1 MNEKW
6 LQRQRGQSI
15 VIVAMAMIVLLIFG
29 AFATDLSFAFFQRRA
44 MQNAADAA
52 ALAGARALGL
62 YQLDPTAPTMTS
74 DDLFMIIQE
83 YAARNKAKY
92 VEAYYTA
99 PGGVRVAPI
108 RPGSGSPVPKSGVT
122 GVEVIA
128 STDFSSFFARVLG
141 YDILQARAQAGAA
154 YGTAVTAKNVVPI
167 AVHERF
173 VQVGQEATIY
183 DRNLASGN
191 ADTGWLALTCR
202 YPSYGTYCTPTNPD
216 LRDWTAGG
224 YPGIVR
230 VPSQVSGTADHDF
243 WGNVSVLRPGDVIIL
258 PVFNNVYHYTTYSK
272 CNPSYV
278 AQYGAYECWANEE
291 FGGVTPVYTT
301 KPQYENFLFYN
312 LVSFAAFEVHSV
324 GGDSITG
331 KFIPY
336 SVEGDWINPT
346 SYGVFVVKLT
356 DNKGMPT
363 PVLPTP
369 TPPGGQQ
376 CDASI
381 SLVFTPQTA
390 SDCGTFTFTLTVQN
404 TGSQGAA
411 RDLTIHIYA
420 TQGEEW
426 IQSISPE
433 IWNVGTL
440 AAGEVKT
447 QQVVVTM
454 IPDWMDL
461 PPEGPAFGTEF
472 KLEARVIAEGCRPE
486 HNIGKRDTATG
497 VKDATCRP
505 PAPTPVVTETIT
517 PAVTPNY
524 TPTPTITP
532 TPTTAPTSSPCGN
545 GHVIDFL
552 GSNFDGANT
561 TFTYRVT
568 SGRAPS
574 ISHWVLSLPNCMT
587 AADIVGASEYYEFTN
602 SDPNTGVRGIKF
614 DVGYEDNET
623 RVVTV
628 TFRGYHGTE
637 QREYSIKAGRNV
649 YYCSV
654 AGPTCAIQPT
664 STPTPPQSWVT
675 NWSGSF
681 VGSGVQYYAYPV
693 CKFEPG
699 WIEITGTVSIQPAG
713 AAAYLQKTWYVVNP
727 KDSSVC
733 PPEVLDCLEP
743 QYSTELIHGDTQFTI
758 RAWWP
763 GIRPNDQVV
772 EIHYGAN
779 ILNASGNPIHNG
791 IGLDI
796 YWYPWVCSEPPTP
809 TPTPTS
815 TSTPTPLP
823 TPTFTPTPVPTGGDL
838 WVTDWS
844 GSFLN
849 SGHRYTSIPLCQYQA
864 GWVVVT
870 GTLTIEP
877 PGAKAYLQRSW
888 RVVHPNTP
896 EICPP
901 EAPNCNETQYEEP
914 ELIRGDTQ
922 FTVRAWWP
930 GIRATDQVVEI
941 HYGANILDA
950 NGNIIHEGIG
960 LDVYWYPWVC
970 TPSSLTPTPTRT
982 STPAETPTPTPTHTP
997 APTATPTPTFTP
1009 APTFTPTP
1017 IPPSTVVPTVG
1028 PSPTPLPGGHNIT
1041 FLGSVFD
1048 GTNTKF
1054 RYRVKSGSKPAISNW
1069 VLSLGNCLS
1078 AGDIVAASEA
1088 YEFVNSDPNSGLR
1101 GVKFGTG
1108 YSDGQTRNVWIT
1120 LRGYWDIEPRQYS
1133 IKAGTKVVYGSVA
1146 GPKCAPAP
1154 TSTPTSTPATTATPT
1169 SAPATA
1175 TSTPAP
1181 ATATPTPQATPAL
1194 IRINA
1199 GGPAWLDPSNN
1210 QWSADGFFSG
1220 GTAYCPGTT
1229 HPIGG
1234 TNMDDMLRCYRA
1246 GGSFT
1251 YQFTGLEN
1259 GTYTINLWFIEP
1271 WWTASGKRQ
1280 FKVLIN
1286 DQRVLNYFDIFAQA
1300 GHDYKLVKSFTATVT
1315 NGTLKI
1321 SFVAQ
1326 KDNAIVSGIVVRKAQ

>member
-1 MNEKW
+1 MNEKR

-154 YGTAVTAKNVVPI
+154 YGTAVTAKNVMPI
-167 AVHERF
+167 AIHERF

-191 ADTGWLALTCR
+191 ADMGWLALTCR
-202 YPSYGTYCTPTNPD
+202 YPSYGTYCVPSNPE

-230 VPSQVSGTADHDF
+230 VPSQVSGTAEHDF
-243 WGNVSVLRPGDVIIL
+243 WGNVSVLKPGDVIIL

-278 AQYGAYECWANEE
+278 AQYGSYECWANEE

-312 LVSFAAFEVHSV
+312 LISFAAFEVHSV

-369 TPPGGQQ
+369 TPPGAQQ

-404 TGSQGAA
+404 TGSRGAA

-420 TQGEEW
+420 AQGEEW

-433 IWNVGTL
+433 IWNVGSL

-454 IPDWMDL
+454 NPDWMDL

-472 KLEARVIAEGCRPE
+472 KLEARVIAEGCQPE

-497 VKDATCRP
+497 VKDATCQP

-524 TPTPTITP
+524 TETPAPTP
-532 TPTTAPTSSPCGN
+532 TPTLGPCGN
-545 GHVIDFL
+545 GHNVEL
-552 GSNFDGANT
+552 VSTSYDGVNT
-561 TFTYRVT
+561 SFTYRVT
-568 SGRAPS
+568 SGSQPS
-574 ISHWVLSLPNCMT
+574 ISNWVLSLPDT
-587 AADIVGASEYYEFTN
+587 ISFTDIVGASEKYEFVNPDSN
-602 SDPNTGVRGIKF
+602 SGLRGVKF
-614 DVGYEDNET
+614 DTGYNDYQS
-623 RVVTV
+623 RIVTI
-628 TFRGYHGTE
+628 TFRGYHETQE
-637 QREYSIKAGRNV
+637 RQYSIKAGTEV
-649 YYCSV
+649 YYCWV
-654 AGPTCAIQPT
+654 PGPTGALL
-664 STPTPPQSWVT
+664 
-675 NWSGSF
+675 
-681 VGSGVQYYAYPV
+681 PV
-693 CKFEPG
+693 E
-699 WIEITGTVSIQPAG
+699 
-713 AAAYLQKTWYVVNP
+713 
-727 KDSSVC
+727 
-733 PPEVLDCLEP
+733 
-743 QYSTELIHGDTQFTI
+743 
-758 RAWWP
+758 
-763 GIRPNDQVV
+763 
-772 EIHYGAN
+772 
-779 ILNASGNPIHNG
+779 
-791 IGLDI
+791 
-796 YWYPWVCSEPPTP
+796 TP
-809 TPTPTS
+809 TPTNSPVPTNPA
-815 TSTPTPLP
+815 TPTPTY
-823 TPTFTPTPVPTGGDL
+823 TPIPGDAEDL

-849 SGHRYTSIPLCQYQA
+849 AGHRYTSIPLCQEQA
-864 GWVVVT
+864 GWMVVT

-941 HYGANILDA
+941 EYHANVLDA
-950 NGNIIHEGIG
+950 NGNPIHDGIG
-960 LDVYWYPWVC
+960 MYVYWYPWVC
-970 TPSSLTPTPTRT
+970 TPSSPTPTPTRT
-982 STPAETPTPTPTHTP
+982 SMPAETPTPTPT
-997 APTATPTPTFTP
+997 PTTTPT
-1009 APTFTPTP
+1009 PTFTPTP

-1054 RYRVKSGSKPAISNW
+1054 RYRVESGSSPAISNW

-1078 AGDIVAASEA
+1078 AGDIVAAREA
-1088 YEFVNSDPNSGLR
+1088 YEFVNPEPNSGLR

-1108 YSDGQTRNVWIT
+1108 YSDGQKRNVWIT

-1154 TSTPTSTPATTATPT
+1154 TSTPAMTATPT
-1169 SAPATA
+1169 SAPGTP
-1175 TSTPAP
+1175 TPAP
-1181 ATATPTPQATPAL
+1181 ATATPTPQATPIL

-1199 GGPAWLDPSNN
+1199 GGPEWLDPSDNA
-1210 QWSADGFFSG
+1210 WSADMSFSD
-1220 GTAYCPGTT
+1220 GTAYCPGT
-1229 HPIGG
+1229 HDPIGG
-1234 TNMDDMLRCYRA
+1234 TNMDDMLRCYRT
-1246 GGSFT
+1246 GGSF
-1251 YQFTGLEN
+1251 YYRFTDLEN
-1259 GTYTINLWFIEP
+1259 GTYIINLWFIEP

-1280 FKVLIN
+1280 FKVFIN
-1286 DQRVLNYFDIFAQA
+1286 GQRVLNYFDIFAQA

-1315 NGTLKI
+1315 DGTLKI
-1321 SFVAQ
+1321 NFVAQ
-1326 KDNAIVSGIVVRKAQ
+1326 KDNAIVSGIVIRKAQ

>member
-1 MNEKW
+1 MNEKS

-44 MQNAADAA
+44 MQNAADAG

-83 YAARNKAKY
+83 YASRNKAKY

-141 YDILQARAQAGAA
+141 YDILQAKAQAGAA

-202 YPSYGTYCTPTNPD
+202 YPSYGTYCTPSNPE

-230 VPSQVSGTADHDF
+230 VPSQVSGTPDHDF
-243 WGNVSVLRPGDVIIL
+243 WGNVGVLRPGDVVIL
-258 PVFNNVYHYTTYSK
+258 PVFNNVYHYTTYAK
-272 CNPSYV
+272 CNPTYV

-301 KPQYENFLFYN
+301 KPQYENFYFYN

-324 GGDSITG
+324 GGDSISG

-369 TPPGGQQ
+369 TPIGGQQ

-381 SLVFTPQTA
+381 SLVFTPQTC
-390 SDCGTFTFTLTVQN
+390 SDCSTFTFNLTVQN
-404 TGSQGAA
+404 TGSQGSA

-420 TQGEEW
+420 TSGEQW

-440 AAGEVKT
+440 GPGEVKT

-517 PAVTPNY
+517 PAVTPSY
-524 TPTPTITP
+524 TETPEPTPTPTLG
-532 TPTTAPTSSPCGN
+532 PCGN
-545 GHVIDFL
+545 GHSIVLIGTSFN
-552 GSNFDGANT
+552 GQNT

-568 SGRAPS
+568 SGRQPS
-574 ISHWVLSLPNCMT
+574 ISNWVLSLPDSIMPT
-587 AADIVGASEYYEFTN
+587 DIVGASEPYEFVM
-602 SDPNTGVRGIKF
+602 SDPNSGLRGVKF
-614 DVGYEDNET
+614 DKGYQDYES
-623 RVVTV
+623 RVVTI
-628 TFRGYHGTE
+628 TFRGYHETQE
-637 QREYSIKAGRNV
+637 RQYSIKAGTNV
-649 YYCSV
+649 YFCWV
-654 AGPTCAIQPT
+654 PGPTGALL
-664 STPTPPQSWVT
+664 
-675 NWSGSF
+675 
-681 VGSGVQYYAYPV
+681 PV
-693 CKFEPG
+693 E
-699 WIEITGTVSIQPAG
+699 
-713 AAAYLQKTWYVVNP
+713 
-727 KDSSVC
+727 
-733 PPEVLDCLEP
+733 
-743 QYSTELIHGDTQFTI
+743 
-758 RAWWP
+758 
-763 GIRPNDQVV
+763 
-772 EIHYGAN
+772 
-779 ILNASGNPIHNG
+779 
-791 IGLDI
+791 
-796 YWYPWVCSEPPTP
+796 TP
-809 TPTPTS
+809 TPTNSPVPTS
-815 TSTPTPLP
+815 PATPTPTN
-823 TPTFTPTPVPTGGDL
+823 TPIPGGEDV

-870 GTLTIEP
+870 GTVSIEP
-877 PGAKAYLQRSW
+877 PGAKAYLQRFW

-896 EICPP
+896 EFCPP
-901 EAPNCNETQYEEP
+901 EAPNCNEMQYEEP

-922 FTVRAWWP
+922 FTMRAWWP
-930 GIRATDQVVEI
+930 GIRPTDQVVEI
-941 HYGANILDA
+941 QYGVNILDA
-950 NGNIIHEGIG
+950 NGNPIHEGIG
-960 LDVYWYPWVC
+960 MYIYWYPWVC

-982 STPAETPTPTPTHTP
+982 LPPAETPTPTPTFTP
-997 APTATPTPTFTP
+997 VPTNTPT
-1009 APTFTPTP
+1009 PTFTPTP

-1028 PSPTPLPGGHNIT
+1028 PTPTPLPGGYNVI

-1054 RYRVKSGSKPAISNW
+1054 RYRVTSGAKPAISNW
-1069 VLSLGNCLS
+1069 VLSLGNCVS

-1088 YEFVNSDPNSGLR
+1088 YEFVNADPNSGLR
-1101 GVKFGTG
+1101 GVKFDTG
-1108 YSDGQTRNVWIT
+1108 YADNEKRNVWVT
-1120 LRGYWDIEPRQYS
+1120 LRGYWTLENRQYS
-1133 IKAGTKVVYGSVA
+1133 IKAGTKVMYGSVA
-1146 GPKCAPAP
+1146 GPACAA
-1154 TSTPTSTPATTATPT
+1154 TPTPTATATPAVPATATPT
-1169 SAPATA
+1169 PA
-1175 TSTPAP
+1175 AP
-1181 ATATPTPQATPAL
+1181 ATATPTPQATPAI

-1199 GGPAWLDPSNN
+1199 GGPDWTDPSNN
-1210 QWSADGFFSG
+1210 PWSADQYFTG
-1220 GTAYCPGTT
+1220 GRTYCPGTRDA
-1229 HPIGG
+1229 IGG
-1234 TNMDDMLRCYRA
+1234 TNMDDMLRCYRT
-1246 GGSFT
+1246 GGSFE

-1286 DQRVLNYFDIFAQA
+1286 GQRVLNYFDIFALA
-1300 GHDYKLVKSFTATVT
+1300 GHDYKLTKSFTASVT

>member
-52 ALAGARALGL
+52 ALAGARSLGL

-154 YGTAVTAKNVVPI
+154 YGTAVTAKNAVPI
-167 AVHERF
+167 AIHERF
-173 VQVGQEATIY
+173 VQVGQEAVIY

-191 ADTGWLALTCR
+191 ADMGWLTLTCR
-202 YPSYGTYCTPTNPD
+202 YPSYGTYCTPSNPE

-224 YPGIVR
+224 YPGLVR
-230 VPSQVSGTADHDF
+230 VPGQVSGTPDHDF
-243 WGNVSVLRPGDVIIL
+243 WGNVGALQPGDVIIL
-258 PVFNNVYHYTTYSK
+258 PVFNNVYHYTTYAK

-278 AQYGAYECWANEE
+278 AQYGSYECWANEE

-301 KPQYENFLFYN
+301 KPQYENFYFYN
-312 LVSFAAFEVHSV
+312 LVSFAALEVHSV
-324 GGDSITG
+324 QGDSITG
-331 KFIPY
+331 KFVPY

-346 SYGVFVVKLT
+346 SYGVFAVKLT

-363 PVLPTP
+363 PVLPTA
-369 TPPGGQQ
+369 TPPGGLQ

-381 SLVFTPQTA
+381 SLVFTPQTC
-390 SDCGTFTFTLTVQN
+390 SGCDTFTFNLTVQN
-404 TGSQGAA
+404 TGSQGEA

-472 KLEARVIAEGCRPE
+472 KLEARVIAEGCRPD
-486 HNIGKRDTATG
+486 HNINKRDTATG
-497 VKDATCRP
+497 VKDATCQP
-505 PAPTPVVTETIT
+505 PAPTPQVTETLT
-517 PAVTPNY
+517 PAVTPSY
-524 TPTPTITP
+524 TETPTP
-532 TPTTAPTSSPCGN
+532 TPTTSPCGN
-545 GHVIDFL
+545 GHNVELLDVSL
-552 GSNFDGANT
+552 DGQQT

-568 SGRAPS
+568 SGRQPA
-574 ISHWVLSLPNCMT
+574 ISNWVLPLPDSIT
-587 AADIVGASEYYEFTN
+587 PDDIVGASEPFEFVTR
-602 SDPNTGVRGIKF
+602 DPNSGLRGIKF
-614 DVGYEDNET
+614 ETGYEDNES

-628 TFRGYHGTE
+628 TLWGGYSTE
-637 QREYSIKAGRNV
+637 VRQYAIKAGPNV
-649 YYCSV
+649 YYCFVPSPF
-654 AGPTCAIQPT
+654 AAQH
-664 STPTPPQSWVT
+664 WVSG
-675 NWSGSF
+675 WSGSF
-681 VGSGVQYYAYPV
+681 SGSGVQYHAYPL

-699 WIEITGTVSIQPAG
+699 WIEVTGTVSIQPAG
-713 AAAYLQKTWYVVNP
+713 AAAYLQKSWYVVHPRDN
-727 KDSSVC
+727 SVC
-733 PPEVLDCLEP
+733 PPEVPNCLEP
-743 QYSTELIHGDTQFTI
+743 QYSTELINGDTEFTI

-763 GIRPNDQVV
+763 GIRPEDQVI
-772 EIHYGAN
+772 EIHYGAM
-779 ILNASGNPIHNG
+779 ILDVNGNPIHSG

-796 YWYPWVCSEPPTP
+796 YWYPWVCSEPPTATPSPTPSPTPTNTPEPTSTP
-809 TPTPTS
+809 TPTPTPAS
-815 TSTPTPLP
+815 T
-823 TPTFTPTPVPTGGDL
+823 GDL
-838 WVTDWS
+838 WVTNWS

-849 SGHRYTSIPLCQYQA
+849 SGHQHTSIPLCQQQA
-864 GWVVVT
+864 GWIVVT
-870 GTLTIEP
+870 GTLSIEP

-901 EAPNCNETQYEEP
+901 EAPNCNETQYEEA
-914 ELIRGDTQ
+914 ELIQGDTQ

-930 GIRATDQVVEI
+930 GIRAGDQVVEI
-941 HYGANILDA
+941 HYDATVLDA
-950 NGNIIHEGIG
+950 NQNPIHEGIG

-970 TPSSLTPTPTRT
+970 TPSSLTPTPTCT
-982 STPAETPTPTPTHTP
+982 STPAEAVTPTPTD
-997 APTATPTPTFTP
+997 TPTNTPEPTLTP
-1009 APTFTPTP
+1009 TPTP

-1028 PSPTPLPGGHNIT
+1028 PSPTPLPGGHTIT
-1041 FLGSVFD
+1041 FLRSVFD

-1069 VLSLGNCLS
+1069 VLSLGSCLN
-1078 AGDIVAASEA
+1078 AGDIVAAREA
-1088 YEFVNSDPNSGLR
+1088 FEFVNSDPNSGLR
-1101 GVKFGTG
+1101 GAKFTTG
-1108 YSDGQTRNVWIT
+1108 YANKQTRNVWIT
-1120 LRGYWDIEPRQYS
+1120 FRGYWEIEPRQYS
-1133 IKAGTKVVYGSVA
+1133 IKAGTQVVYGSVA
-1146 GPKCAPAP
+1146 GPKCAV
-1154 TSTPTSTPATTATPT
+1154 
-1169 SAPATA
+1169 
-1175 TSTPAP
+1175 
-1181 ATATPTPQATPAL
+1181 ATATPTPTPASAATPTPATPTPVATVTQY
-1194 IRINA
+1194 RINA
-1199 GGPAWLDPSNN
+1199 GGPDWTDPNN
-1210 QWSADGFFSG
+1210 NLWSADQYFSNG
-1220 GTAYCPGTT
+1220 QTYCPGT
-1229 HPIGG
+1229 HDAIGG
-1234 TNMDDMLRCYRA
+1234 TNMDDMLRCYRT
-1246 GGSFT
+1246 GGSFK
-1251 YQFTGLEN
+1251 YQFTDLEN
-1259 GTYTINLWFIEP
+1259 GIYTINLWFIEP

-1286 DQRVLNYFDIFAQA
+1286 GQRVLNYFDIFAQA
-1300 GHDYKLVKSFTATVT
+1300 GHDYKLVKSFTASVT
-1315 NGTLKI
+1315 DGTLKI
-1321 SFVAQ
+1321 SFIAQ
-1326 KDNAIVSGIVVRKAQ
+1326 KDNAIVSGIVVRKTQ